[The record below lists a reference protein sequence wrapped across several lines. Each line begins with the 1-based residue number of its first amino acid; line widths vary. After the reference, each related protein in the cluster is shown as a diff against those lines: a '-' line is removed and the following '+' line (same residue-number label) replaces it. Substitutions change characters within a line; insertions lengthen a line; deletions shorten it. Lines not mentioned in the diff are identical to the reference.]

1 MTEADWRAQRDEAV
15 PKDVRARG
23 ARLLEVKS
31 LGPSKDD
38 PNYARTRHFCEKLGF
53 LPLEETAGRGPFA
66 QTVAD
71 RVRRAAGE
79 ESN

>member
-1 MTEADWRAQRDEAV
+1 MTEADWRAQRDDAV

-38 PNYARTRHFCEKLGF
+38 PNYARTRQFCEKMGF
-53 LPLEETAGRGPFA
+53 LPLEETALWGSDTPCLIMVKPVG
-66 QTVAD
+66 
-71 RVRRAAGE
+71 
-79 ESN
+79 